1 MKSPMPLLPRAKH
14 PKNRFAAAAV
24 SASVLAGLG
33 AVAVTSPGAGAQ
45 LAKGNYTL
53 TVFLDQGWVQ
63 PAEEQ
68 LAKQFQQQTGI
79 TVQYDP
85 VPDSTYQTL
94 LTTKL
99 NSGQM
104 PGDIYMGQP
113 TQAGL
118 QLTYEVEQ
126 HAVDLS
132 NQPWVSREDA
142 LIRAQSTIGRKLYG
156 QTIWDTVGGDWV
168 IDYNKNDFAKAGI
181 TSVPTT
187 YAGFVADCAKLKAA
201 GIDPIYEP
209 LSDGWHQT
217 LWFFEAGPQME
228 KLHPGLAARL
238 NDNKAT
244 FAGTRVALEAM
255 NQINTLHT
263 DGYFGPTPETDT
275 VANAPAA
282 LASGKYAMF
291 VWSVAYPSVINA
303 AYPKVPVSRF
313 GFFPMPILNNQLIPA
328 NPQAPTKFVYKG
340 GPHVAGALEY
350 LDFLAEPQ
358 NLNYMI
364 RHTSTFLTLDFSGVK
379 SKWSPAQAAFFK
391 QYQLS
396 PIATY
401 QVSVNYANPQWGNV
415 ATDITAMFTGQLTPL
430 QVLKN
435 IDMRRAQE
443 AQEAGDPHWS

>member
-1 MKSPMPLLPRAKH
+1 MRLLLPALL
-14 PKNRFAAAAV
+14 AAWLPNAATAQT
-24 SASVLAGLG
+24 SAR
-33 AVAVTSPGAGAQ
+33 P

-79 TVQYDP
+79 TVKYDP
-85 VPDSTYQTL
+85 IPDSTYQTL

-142 LIRAQSTIGRKLYG
+142 LIRAQSSIGGKLYG

-168 IDYNKNDFAKAGI
+168 MDYNKNDFATAGI
-181 TSVPTT
+181 TGVPTT
-187 YAGFVADCAKLKAA
+187 YAELVADCAKLKAA
-201 GIDPIYEP
+201 GINPIYEP

-217 LWFFEAGPQME
+217 LWFFEAGPQMQ
-228 KLHPGLAARL
+228 KLDPGLAQRL
-238 NDNKAT
+238 NRNQQD
-244 FAGTRVALEAM
+244 FAGTPVALGAM
-255 NQINTLHT
+255 TQIEELYK

-303 AYPKVPVSRF
+303 AYPKVPVSQF
-313 GFFPMPILNNQLIPA
+313 GFFPMPILDNQLIPA

-340 GPHVAGALEY
+340 GPHVAGAEEY
-350 LDFLAEPQ
+350 LDFLAETQ

-364 RHTSTFLTLDFSGVK
+364 KHTSTFLSLDFTGVK
-379 SKWSPAQAAFFK
+379 SNFSPAQAAFFK
-391 QYQLS
+391 QYKLS
-396 PIATY
+396 SIATY
-401 QVSVNYANPQWGNV
+401 QVSVNYTTPQWGNV
-415 ATDITAMFTGQLTPL
+415 ATDITAMFTGQETPL
-430 QVLKN
+430 QVLQN

-443 AQEAGDPHWS
+443 AQEAHDPLWPSS